1 MRVVAIDLS
10 AKACAFSVYVDS
22 VLSEVQLIGNPVYVR
37 GNDVPTMNQTVDG
50 MLAQIEAEFRFLTD
64 DTVVIEKPQQ
74 YHGPNSKA
82 CVRGDVAVMLALH
95 FGLVKRLRAQKI
107 TVVEPTPFD
116 WKGNTPKKIHLARI
130 QRTLNPTER
139 KVVHDMLSVCRSV
152 FGKGEEDIIDACGIG
167 LWFLKRKVTR

>member
-10 AKACAFSVYVDS
+10 AKACAFAVYEDS
-22 VLSEVQLIGNPVYVR
+22 VLSEVRLIGNPAYVR
-37 GNDVPTMNQTVDG
+37 GNDVPSMTHTVDG
-50 MLAQIEAEFRFLTD
+50 MLSQIETEFVFFSD

-95 FGLVKRLRAQKI
+95 FALVKRLRAQKI

-116 WKGNTPKKIHLARI
+116 WKGNTPKRIHISRI
-130 QRTLNPTER
+130 QRALNPTER
-139 KVVHDMLSVCRSV
+139 KVVHDTLSVCRSV